1 MENLDYLEAKSQSKQ
16 NKNLDVLPV
25 FFTDEELDTLSKKSI
40 SIVGTNGK
48 TSTANH
54 IFQYL
59 QDIDVNPCRFTS
71 PHLVKVN
78 ERIQSNNGFI
88 WDRDIDK
95 YLNEIR
101 KFEAKEKV
109 VLGYFETLFL
119 ISCKYFLDMNL
130 DIFIVEA
137 GIGGR
142 LDTTSIINSENV
154 ALTNI
159 GYDHTEILGETL
171 EEILIEKI
179 KISNKVKNFFI
190 GDVSTHRKYE
200 KLIREELG
208 LTDNTYFAPRSF
220 HLKEVSEFSIDSNF
234 LEANRELAFE
244 VFHFLLLER
253 SSERYFLSD
262 EQVEKYLAREGHE
275 LEDGRFD
282 FIYLNGNKFKL
293 VDGAH
298 NSSAIYSLFNTLES
312 ALQQDL
318 PRKIECIIGLKK
330 GKDYKGIVDQLVTRD
345 YLDISL
351 IQDQTFTDQMDPE
364 IIARYL
370 KELGREI
377 KYMSIED
384 FESYNNP
391 SILLGSLYLVG
402 EYKKYIKGVR

>member
-16 NKNLDVLPV
+16 NKNLDVLSV
-25 FFTDEELDTLSKKSI
+25 FFTNEELDTLSKKSI

-54 IFQYL
+54 IFQYF

-78 ERIQSNNGFI
+78 ERIRSHNGFI
-88 WDRDIDK
+88 WDREIDK
-95 YLNEIR
+95 YLYEIR

-154 ALTNI
+154 VLTNI

-179 KISNKVKNFFI
+179 KISNRVKNFFV
-190 GDVSTHRKYE
+190 GDVSTHRQYE

-208 LTDNTYFAPRSF
+208 LTDSNYFAPRSF
-220 HLKEVSEFSIDSNF
+220 YLKEVNEFSIDSNF

-244 VFHFLLLER
+244 VFQLLLMER
-253 SSERYFLSD
+253 FSEGYYLPD
-262 EQVEKYLAREGHE
+262 EQVEKHLAHVHE
-275 LEDGRFD
+275 LEDGRFE

-298 NSSAIYSLFNTLES
+298 NTSAIYSLFNTLES

-351 IQDQTFTDQMDPE
+351 MQNQTFTDQMDPE

-384 FESYNNP
+384 FESYNGT

-402 EYKKYIKGVR
+402 EYKKHIKGIR